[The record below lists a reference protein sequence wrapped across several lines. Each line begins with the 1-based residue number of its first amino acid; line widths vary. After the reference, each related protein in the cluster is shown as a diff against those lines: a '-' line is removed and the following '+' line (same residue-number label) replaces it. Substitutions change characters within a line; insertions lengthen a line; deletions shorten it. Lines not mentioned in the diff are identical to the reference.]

1 MLNRTNRTLSANT
14 NRLNLGT
21 RKLDQNASAN
31 IGTLTLRTAQ
41 VDHVDHDVVS
51 VRAVHLAYP
60 GFMFGGPSI
69 AGPKPLKPAMSE
81 MAGSSP
87 ESSWPSQG
95 QPSRDQQGQ
104 PVALASQPVGTVV
117 VRSGDNGTDRCVPPP
132 QSSSPQDLSRLSLAR
147 LRDRSRLA
155 GRPARAT
162 LVSAAAS

>member
-31 IGTLTLRTAQ
+31 IGSLTLRTA
-41 VDHVDHDVVS
+41 HVDHDVVS
-51 VRAVHLAYP
+51 VRAVHLLYP
-60 GFMFGGPSI
+60 GFGFGGPSI
-69 AGPKPLKPAMSE
+69 TGPKPMKPAMSE

-87 ESSWPSQG
+87 ESSWPLRVQA
-95 QPSRDQQGQ
+95 SRDQQGQ

-132 QSSSPQDLSRLSLAR
+132 RSSAPQLPSRSTLAR
-147 LRDRSRLA
+147 RCELPRFA

-162 LVSAAAS
+162 LVSVAAS